1 MVVCSGAAAEPS
13 AETPHVVDVHS
24 TNPPGEASCK
34 LSVSFASRVA
44 ALHRVPCAHRRR
56 REDVPVRRGTGWA
69 QNGGWGEGWRK
80 GPLRWPQPS
89 SRPLSYKALPRA
101 HRQRSQHSWI
111 AVFARCRSAAQRER
125 SRDGSQA
132 TEQHHRDS
140 RGQQLVTAPFPVP
153 SFGCQGSC
161 GAAHPI
167 SLAAPCSEGTKRTAE
182 CIDGDSHVPYQKT
195 AASIT
200 KSPGSTLAPAP
211 PHPPPRSWVRGLG
224 HDVRT

>member
-1 MVVCSGAAAEPS
+1 MQIVGLVSFPCGRLAPS
-13 AETPHVVDVHS
+13 ALCTS
-24 TNPPGEASCK
+24 EAAGGR
-34 LSVSFASRVA
+34 ASQARHGMGA
-44 ALHRVPCAHRRR
+44 ERR
-56 REDVPVRRGTGWA
+56 
-69 QNGGWGEGWRK
+69 WGEGWGK

-101 HRQRSQHSWI
+101 HRQRSQHPWI
-111 AVFARCRSAAQRER
+111 AVFARCRSAARRER

-132 TEQHHRDS
+132 TEQHHKDS

-182 CIDGDSHVPYQKT
+182 CIDGDSHGPYQKT

-200 KSPGSTLAPAP
+200 KSPGSTPAPAP
-211 PHPPPRSWVRGLG
+211 PHLLPRSWVRGLG

>member
-101 HRQRSQHSWI
+101 HRQRIQHPWI
-111 AVFARCRSAAQRER
+111 AVFARCSTAARRER
-125 SRDGSQA
+125 LRDGSQA
-132 TEQHHRDS
+132 TEQHHKDS

-182 CIDGDSHVPYQKT
+182 CMDGDSHVPYQKT
-195 AASIT
+195 VASIT
-200 KSPGSTLAPAP
+200 KSPGSTPAPAP
-211 PHPPPRSWVRGLG
+211 PHPPPRPWVRGLG